1 MVGGSPASG
10 GDMAALANS
19 LQTGLHNI
27 LNQNRDTRQ
36 TFKLNQDSLLGDSDS
51 GSLLNNKPKTEKSW
65 QMHIYASRQNVHI
78 TVCRPPAWTDPIT
91 EKQYG
96 MGKNP
101 HRTVA
106 LSMSAGNIGFRKAG
120 RKHYDSAFQLA
131 GYVFTRMRESGIA
144 ALIEELEVSMRGFGA
159 GREAVSRALLGTEG
173 KQLRHKVTRVS
184 DATRLKFGGTRSRK
198 PRRLG

>member
-1 MVGGSPASG
+1 MG
-10 GDMAALANS
+10 ALATS
-19 LQTGLHNI
+19 LHNL

-36 TFKLNQDSLLGDSDS
+36 TMRYSRDLFGDGADDS
-51 GSLLNNKPKTEKSW
+51 GSLLSNKPKPDKSW

-78 TVCRPPAWTDPIT
+78 TVMRPPAWTDPIT

-131 GYVFTRMRESGIA
+131 GYVLTRMRESGIA
-144 ALIEELEVSMRGFGA
+144 ALIEEMEVSLRGFGA

-173 KQLRHKVTRVS
+173 RQLRHKVTRVT